1 MNWRLIV
8 GLLVS
13 LFLVAWKIFTEG
25 LLIVGM
31 LVGALGYHQFG
42 LQPRLIGWTLAF
54 FALAL
59 VWWAGL
65 WTQGFELLAAINL
78 AIMVLLSF
86 YYQMKDEEATP
97 PFSDTE
103 ALQVRDV
110 FYRSGG
116 RFREQLGIWSM
127 MTQTAYSIWGSWEIL
142 FLSLSIGN
150 KAELP
155 FYCLAAVASVLISIR
170 YSGGTKGKVWEK
182 IGKALDVKV
191 GILPRLTFS

>member
-1 MNWRLIV
+1 MNWRSV
-8 GLLVS
+8 VALLVV
-13 LFLVAWKIFTEG
+13 LAVVAWRIFTDG
-25 LLIVGM
+25 LLIVGV
-31 LVGALGYHQFG
+31 LVGFLGYYQFG

-54 FALAL
+54 VALAL

-97 PFSDTE
+97 PLSDTE
-103 ALQVRDV
+103 ALQIRDV

-116 RFREQLGIWSM
+116 RFSKQLSTWSG
-127 MTQTAYSIWGSWEIL
+127 MTQTVYSIWGAWEIL
-142 FLSLSIGN
+142 LLPLSIGN

-155 FYCLAAVASVLISIR
+155 FYCLAAVAVVLISVR
-170 YSGGTKGKVWEK
+170 VSGGTRGKVWEK
-182 IGKALDVKV
+182 IGNALDVKV
-191 GILPRLTFS
+191 GILPRPTFS